1 MKKTLFIIGALLILA
16 ILFFSRFFILDVHE
30 KKMTANATETNVPIV
45 KVLKMHPRMQPI
57 RIVLPSYLDAINTT
71 PIWARVNGYLS
82 NFLVDLGDKVTEGDL
97 LAVIDAP
104 DVDAALKRA
113 EGELAA
119 MIAKQEIA
127 KITTVRWTR
136 LYELNRESVS
146 REEVDVKIAD
156 YAAAMAN
163 VEAAIGNVNYYK
175 AMKGFENIYAPF
187 NGIITSRT
195 VDKGSLI
202 TLGSDNAPSEFF
214 MHTQKQELFQIAR
227 TDTLRAFVD
236 VPQSLFYLVK
246 DGLDVEVTIWQY
258 PEKKFHGTIN
268 RNTQSLNPR
277 TRTLLTQVNI
287 DNSAGELV
295 PGLYAQVKFEFQPQ
309 KKTFTIPVGAL
320 VIRNGPPYV
329 CVVKNNIVHYQEV
342 KIGVDDGKTLQ
353 IIDGL
358 KPNDTIL
365 ITPTALILDE
375 MKVSPFYVSEEE
387 EEQLLGPPS
396 KVQGDDA
403 ITG

>member
-1 MKKTLFIIGALLILA
+1 MKKTLLIVGVLLILA
-16 ILFFSRFFILDVHE
+16 VLFFPRFFILHVHD
-30 KKMTANATETNVPIV
+30 KKIAAIAAETNVPTV

-82 NFLVDLGDKVTEGDL
+82 NFLVDLGDKVTQGDL
-97 LAVIDAP
+97 LAVISAP

-113 EGELAA
+113 EGELAS

-127 KITTVRWTR
+127 KITADRWTH
-136 LYELNRESVS
+136 LYEFNPESVS

-156 YAAAMAN
+156 YEAAVAN
-163 VEAAIGNVNYYK
+163 VEAAIGNVDYWK
-175 AMKGFENIYAPF
+175 AMQGFENIYAPF

-195 VDKGSLI
+195 VDIGSLI
-202 TLGSDNAPSEFF
+202 TLGSENDPSEFF
-214 MHTQKQELFQIAR
+214 MYTQKQELFQIAR

-246 DGLDVEVTIWQY
+246 DGLEVEVTIWQY
-258 PEKKFHGTIN
+258 PEQKFHGIIN
-268 RNTQSLNPR
+268 RNTQSLNPK

-287 DNSAGELV
+287 DNSAGKLM
-295 PGLYAQVKFEFQPQ
+295 PGLYAEVKLEFQPQ

-320 VIRNGPPYV
+320 VVRNGPTYV

-365 ITPTALILDE
+365 ITPTAQILDG
-375 MKVSPFYVSEEE
+375 MKVSPIYISEEE
-387 EEQLLGPPS
+387 ERMLLGPPTE
-396 KVQGDDA
+396 VQGDSA
-403 ITG
+403 IMG

>member
-1 MKKTLFIIGALLILA
+1 MKKMLLIVGVLLVLALL
-16 ILFFSRFFILDVHE
+16 FFPRFFILHFHD
-30 KKMTANATETNVPIV
+30 KKMAAIAEETNVPIV

-57 RIVLPSYLDAINTT
+57 RIVLPSYLDAINVT
-71 PIWARVNGYLS
+71 PIWARVNGYLN
-82 NFLVDLGDKVTEGDL
+82 NFLVDLGDKVAEGDL

-104 DVDAALKRA
+104 DVDAALERA
-113 EGELAA
+113 EGELSF

-127 KITTVRWTR
+127 KITAARWTR
-136 LYELNRESVS
+136 LYEFNRESVS

-156 YAAAMAN
+156 YEAAVAN
-163 VEAAIGNVNYYK
+163 VEAAIGNINYWK
-175 AMKGFENIYAPF
+175 AMKGFKNIYAPF

-195 VDKGSLI
+195 VDIGSLI
-202 TLGSDNAPSEFF
+202 NLGSENDPSEFF
-214 MHTQKQELFQIAR
+214 MHTQKQELFQIAC

-258 PEKKFHGTIN
+258 PEKKFHGIIN

-295 PGLYAQVKFEFQPQ
+295 PGLYAEVKFEFQPQ
-309 KKTFTIPVGAL
+309 KKTFIIPVGAL
-320 VIRNGPPYV
+320 VVRNGPTYV

-365 ITPTALILDE
+365 FTPTAQILDG
-375 MKVSPFYVSEEE
+375 MKVAPIYISEEE
-387 EEQLLGPPS
+387 ERMLFGPS
-396 KVQGDDA
+396 TESQGNDA
-403 ITG
+403 IMG